1 MVLLRGCQHELVN
14 INFVTIEYST
24 ILQTVFKSRTFIFPN
39 LLIFGAFMQKSK
51 LVILLKALN
60 AEEFRQFYR
69 YLKSPFFTKSKEVI
83 QFYDY
88 IRRFYP
94 DFTDS
99 KLDRIAIFTALYPK
113 EKFNGPRIRNLVL
126 KITKILEE
134 YLIYLEYQQ
143 NDFQKKKLLT
153 HIYGKRNVNVI
164 FKQKTEELLADL
176 ENQPFRDADYFYHK
190 YTLERDYYLFFHNH
204 KDEKDL
210 FPIKQAIKE
219 LKNFQELEQLKLS
232 LYIRNREN
240 IYAASSKEKSRIS
253 DQNKSVAILY
263 KEVLQLFEDN
273 TNNNFVR
280 VKHLFLAQKA
290 KLRKADTQN
299 ILVILI
305 NQALKKVNVEADV
318 YMNEVFSLYRLGID
332 EEILTENNTLHG
344 FIYLNVVIYGAALG
358 EYQWLDTFMPKYSP
372 AISGSYTNDILVLS
386 KAYYHFHKA
395 NFSQATNLISAHK
408 FLNKRMEIL
417 AKTLSIR
424 AFYELY
430 HQDETL
436 HGFLQNALDAFYK
449 FLKRDFVLNNEKIL
463 TYLNFIKLLKR
474 LVKVK
479 HKNSTNAQKNNL
491 ISFLEANKPMIAVAW
506 LRQKIEAI

>member
-1 MVLLRGCQHELVN
+1 MYN
-14 INFVTIEYST
+14 
-24 ILQTVFKSRTFIFPN
+24 
-39 LLIFGAFMQKSK
+39 SK
-51 LVILLKALN
+51 LIILLKALDPD
-60 AEEFRQFYR
+60 EFRQFYR
-69 YLKSPFFTKSKEVI
+69 YLKSPFFTRSKEVI

-94 DFTDS
+94 DFTDT
-99 KLDRIAIFTALYPK
+99 KLDRATIFANLYPK
-113 EKFNGPRIRNLVL
+113 EQFNGPRLRNIIL

-134 YLIYLEYQQ
+134 YFIYLEYQQ
-143 NDFQKKKLLT
+143 NEFQKKKLLAQ
-153 HIYGKRNVNVI
+153 IYGKRNINVI
-164 FKQKTEELLADL
+164 FKQKIEELLTDL
-176 ENQPFRDADYFYHK
+176 DNQPFRDADYFYHK
-190 YTLERDYYLFFHNH
+190 YTLERDYYLFFQND
-204 KDEKDL
+204 KDQKDL
-210 FPIKQAIKE
+210 FTIQDAIKG

-240 IYAASSKEKSRIS
+240 IYALPPTEESTGKNNSKE
-253 DQNKSVAILY
+253 VATLY
-263 KEVLQLFEDN
+263 REVLQLFEDN
-273 TNNNFVR
+273 TNSRFVE

-290 KLRKADTQN
+290 KLRKPEIQN

-318 YMNEVFSLYRLGID
+318 YMNEVFSLYRLGV
-332 EEILTENNTLHG
+332 EEAILTENNTLHG
-344 FIYLNVVIYGAALG
+344 FIYLNVVIYGAALKQF
-358 EYQWLDTFMPKYSP
+358 QWLDTFIAKYSP
-372 AISGSYTNDILVLS
+372 ILSGGYTQDILVLS

-395 NFSQATNLISAHK
+395 QFRQSTTLITAHK

-436 HGFLQNALDAFYK
+436 YGYLQNALDAFYK

-479 HKNSTNAQKNNL
+479 HKNSGYTQKTNL